1 MNSILHRFLVLGA
14 MFSLVGGGL
23 LHAQT
28 AVTGAIT
35 GYVSDASGA
44 VVADAA
50 VEATNTATG
59 VTDQS
64 VTNGDGVYR
73 FSSLIPGTYTITI
86 SKPGFAK
93 FTRQA
98 ISVETGTSVRIDA
111 SLPVA
116 SVATAVNVTGEAPIL
131 QTDSAEVSQVVPAQ
145 EVNSLPTFGRNITRL
160 SLLAPG
166 AFMAGGQLDLH
177 PENAGEDFNVNIN
190 GAQTNN
196 NSHLLDGVDNTEV
209 IQGYSLL
216 VVSQDAVQE
225 VKLTT
230 SDYDAEYGHVDGGV
244 WQVTT
249 KSGTNQLHG
258 SVFEYYRSNDFFA
271 ADSFSQPNGVP
282 QNVWNQFGGSLGGPI
297 KKDKLFFFGDFQGMR
312 NHFATSSLYTTPIDA
327 FKAGDFSSIAATDP
341 IYDPSTGNPDGTGR
355 TQISCNGVLN
365 VICPNRISPAAKN
378 LLALLPEPTVLG
390 QINNNFTVARPA
402 LFDQNQFDTRVDYF
416 VTPKTV
422 VFGKFSYF
430 NASFYTNNVFGAVGG
445 GPALAGAVNSGNS
458 FDHDKSTMVDYQHTF
473 SPTLLQDFRFAFSRI
488 FISELQLDASS
499 NEATKVGIPDINLG
513 TVYTSGLP
521 ALQVDGPTSAFT
533 MGDIGLPFYE
543 HEATFQFY
551 DTWTKISG
559 RHTFKFGADIEKFFG
574 IRTDVSGRGNFD
586 FSQNLTGNPAV
597 PNSGLG
603 LASFLLGSSDNFN
616 RDITLVQPQEKMWKW
631 AFYGQDTWQVTPKLT
646 LSLGLRWDY
655 MSPIFTPK
663 GESVGNINR
672 NTGNIELTNLAGK
685 YAGVTTSKTEF
696 SPRLGVSYRLGHET
710 VIRGGYG
717 RSYFMNPYGAGFG
730 TQGCCWP
737 IKQSQS
743 DTQANPYAPL
753 PFTLDQGPGLPA
765 ALPAF
770 PSNGLIPFNG
780 GPNGFSEYFVGTGPY
795 PHSYNDSYNVMLEH
809 AFPHQI
815 TATIGYVGNI
825 GRHLWDNIDVNAPV
839 PGPGNFNPRRPYF
852 STLGW
857 TQEEYQRNDQLAGYP
872 ELKSNYNSLQAR
884 VEKRFGQGLYLSS
897 NFTWDKS
904 LDEGTFGPQNQF
916 NFASNYGNSDTTRP
930 WASVSAV
937 TWELPFGRGRAY
949 ANSLKGP
956 ADAIAG
962 GWTISGIIN
971 LQGGL
976 WFTPLL
982 ANNASLN
989 STIGLRPNR
998 NGGGTVSNPNRN
1010 EWFNPAAFSVPALYT
1025 YGDSG
1030 RNILQGPGFDSVDL
1044 SLAKAFRITEGTH
1057 LELRWDAFNAF
1068 NHTNL
1073 TNPNPYVDTAT
1084 AGQIT
1089 GIVDFRRRM
1098 QIGAH
1103 LTF

>member
-1 MNSILHRFLVLGA
+1 
-14 MFSLVGGGL
+14 
-23 LHAQT
+23 
-28 AVTGAIT
+28 
-35 GYVSDASGA
+35 
-44 VVADAA
+44 
-50 VEATNTATG
+50 
-59 VTDQS
+59 
-64 VTNGDGVYR
+64 
-73 FSSLIPGTYTITI
+73 
-86 SKPGFAK
+86 
-93 FTRQA
+93 
-98 ISVETGTSVRIDA
+98 
-111 SLPVA
+111 
-116 SVATAVNVTGEAPIL
+116 
-131 QTDSAEVSQVVPAQ
+131 
-145 EVNSLPTFGRNITRL
+145 
-160 SLLAPG
+160 
-166 AFMAGGQLDLH
+166 
-177 PENAGEDFNVNIN
+177 
-190 GAQTNN
+190 
-196 NSHLLDGVDNTEV
+196 
-209 IQGYSLL
+209 
-216 VVSQDAVQE
+216 
-225 VKLTT
+225 
-230 SDYDAEYGHVDGGV
+230 
-244 WQVTT
+244 
-249 KSGTNQLHG
+249 
-258 SVFEYYRSNDFFA
+258 
-271 ADSFSQPNGVP
+271 
-282 QNVWNQFGGSLGGPI
+282 
-297 KKDKLFFFGDFQGMR
+297 
-312 NHFATSSLYTTPIDA
+312 
-327 FKAGDFSSIAATDP
+327 
-341 IYDPSTGNPDGTGR
+341 
-355 TQISCNGVLN
+355 
-365 VICPNRISPAAKN
+365 
-378 LLALLPEPTVLG
+378 
-390 QINNNFTVARPA
+390 
-402 LFDQNQFDTRVDYF
+402 
-416 VTPKTV
+416 
-422 VFGKFSYF
+422 
-430 NASFYTNNVFGAVGG
+430 
-445 GPALAGAVNSGNS
+445 
-458 FDHDKSTMVDYQHTF
+458 
-473 SPTLLQDFRFAFSRI
+473 
-488 FISELQLDASS
+488 
-499 NEATKVGIPDINLG
+499 
-513 TVYTSGLP
+513 
-521 ALQVDGPTSAFT
+521 
-533 MGDIGLPFYE
+533 
-543 HEATFQFY
+543 
-551 DTWTKISG
+551 
-559 RHTFKFGADIEKFFG
+559 
-574 IRTDVSGRGNFD
+574 
-586 FSQNLTGNPAV
+586 
-597 PNSGLG
+597 
-603 LASFLLGSSDNFN
+603 
-616 RDITLVQPQEKMWKW
+616 
-631 AFYGQDTWQVTPKLT
+631 
-646 LSLGLRWDY
+646 

-663 GESVGNINR
+663 GESVGNINP

-780 GPNGFSEYFVGTGPY
+780 GPNGFSEYFVGTGSY

-815 TATIGYVGNI
+815 TAAIGYVGNI

-930 WASVSAV
+930 WASVSAI

-949 ANSLKGP
+949 ANLKGP

-976 WFTPLL
+976 RFTPLL

-998 NGGGTVSNPNRN
+998 NGSGTVSNPNRN
-1010 EWFNPAAFSVPALYT
+1010 EWFNPANFSVPALYT

-1030 RNILQGPGFDSVDL
+1030 RNILLGPGFDSVDL

-1068 NHTNL
+1068 NQTNL
-1073 TNPNPYVDTAT
+1073 ANPNPYVDTAT